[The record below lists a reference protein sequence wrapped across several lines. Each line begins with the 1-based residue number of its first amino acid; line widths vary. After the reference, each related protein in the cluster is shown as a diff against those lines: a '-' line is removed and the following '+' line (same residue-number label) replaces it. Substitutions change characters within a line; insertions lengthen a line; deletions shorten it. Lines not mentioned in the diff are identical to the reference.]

1 MKQIFLL
8 LAAAAAF
15 IIAVGLMNQKL
26 SISPARTTKTVSVG
40 NTKISV
46 EVANSEALRRKGL
59 SGRTSLE
66 ANGGMFFVFTQKGV
80 KPAFWMKDMLIP
92 LDIIWIKNS
101 EVFQINKN
109 VQPPKKGA
117 PDSQLSLILPKDP
130 IDYVLEVNAGFS
142 DKNGV
147 VEGTPVDLSGI

>member
-8 LAAAAAF
+8 LAGAAVF
-15 IIAVGLMNQKL
+15 IIAVGLMSQKL
-26 SISPARTTKTVSVG
+26 SVSPARTSKTISVG

-46 EVANSEALRRKGL
+46 ELANSDALRRKGL
-59 SGRTSLE
+59 SGRSDLK
-66 ANGGMFFVFTQKGV
+66 ASSGMLFVFNQKGI
-80 KPAFWMKDMLIP
+80 KPPFWMTDMLIA

-101 EVFQINKN
+101 EVFQIDKN
-109 VQPPKKGA
+109 VQPPKAGTADK
-117 PDSQLSLILPKDP
+117 DLTLIVPKDP

-142 DKNGV
+142 DKNGI